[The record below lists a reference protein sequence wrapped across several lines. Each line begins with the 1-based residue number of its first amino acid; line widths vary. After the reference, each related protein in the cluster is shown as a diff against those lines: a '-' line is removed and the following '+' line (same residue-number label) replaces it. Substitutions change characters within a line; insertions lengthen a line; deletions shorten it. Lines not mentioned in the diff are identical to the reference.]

1 MFGSPTEAPG
11 FWAGHEVSA
20 FEMECEFFVSLQFKT
35 LSSVPFRK
43 LCGNAARLEPSVLQ
57 LGVTLL
63 QLLLVSPR
71 DELKMTSW
79 VFDQFN
85 CNSTSPARVRGVLP
99 IPLAPVGAALQLFRM
114 MQASPIGLLELTQ
127 TSRGKKRGRQQWKR
141 LHFEGTCQVW
151 RCLSV
156 LMLNGLYGDSGFHK
170 FPHRRCSETQEAAM
184 KVIDSWV
191 LDFCMKPTEKF
202 VMPNFSELVKSRT
215 VDYAGE
221 EVCHALPLRLEE
233 LLPGLQQGL
242 SRTGSWIPGLR

>member
-1 MFGSPTEAPG
+1 MFGSPPEAPG

-20 FEMECEFFVSLQFKT
+20 FEMVFLVSLQLKT

-71 DELKMTSW
+71 DGLKMISW

-85 CNSTSPARVRGVLP
+85 CNSTRVRGVLP
-99 IPLAPVGAALQLFRM
+99 IALAPVGAALQLFRM
-114 MQASPIGLLELTQ
+114 MQASPSGLLELTQ

-141 LHFEGTCQVW
+141 LRFEGTCQVW

-156 LMLNGLYGDSGFHK
+156 LMSNGLYGDSGFHK
-170 FPHRRCSETQEAAM
+170 FPHRRYSETQEAAM

-202 VMPNFSELVKSRT
+202 VMPNFSESRT

-221 EVCHALPLRLEE
+221 EVCHALPLSLEE

-242 SRTGSWIPGLR
+242 SRTGSWITGLR